1 MATNTKVSITELDFD
16 TIKANLKTYLKQQTT
31 FQDYDF
37 EGSGLSN
44 LLDVMAYN
52 THYMAF
58 YANMI
63 ANEMFIDSAM
73 MRSSVVSVAKHLGY
87 TPTSYIA
94 PTATVN
100 ITVNS
105 VSGSPTS
112 IILFAGTNFTTTIDG
127 TSYTFVPL
135 VDTVITPT
143 SGVYSTTG
151 IDLKEGK
158 YLTYTHV
165 INTADT
171 TQELIIP
178 NNQVDTSTL
187 TVKVQNSVSDA
198 TTTTYT
204 LADNINEIKATSTVY
219 WLEETA
225 GQRYRLEF
233 GDNVIGKKLVD
244 GNLVILTY
252 LATNGTAA
260 NTASTFALAGSI
272 GGSTSATITTT
283 ANAAG
288 GSNGV
293 SIDNIRFQ
301 APKTYSAQNRC
312 VTVQDYRDIVV
323 KEDPN
328 IQAVAVWGGEDNVP
342 PNYGKVYLAI
352 KPKTG
357 YVYSDAAKEL
367 IKKNILNKKNVATVS
382 PEIVDP
388 TYTYL
393 LITTAVKYDKTKTTK
408 SASTL
413 QALIKAT
420 IEAYNDNNLELFDKY
435 FRYSK
440 LVANIDA
447 TDVSISNNW
456 TTIQMKKIYSP
467 TFNTSTQDTVYF
479 NNAITPGTINTTG
492 FTLSGTDTSTFY
504 FDDPNTTLTDTD
516 YQKLRLYKLVSNVRT
531 EVNSNAGTIDYTEG
545 TVQFTNLTFATSV
558 DTAGIKITATP
569 TVNDVV
575 PKRNDILVIDDADI
589 SITVTEDTAL
599 TSGTT

>member
-1 MATNTKVSITELDFD
+1 M
-16 TIKANLKTYLKQQTT
+16 
-31 FQDYDF
+31 
-37 EGSGLSN
+37 
-44 LLDVMAYN
+44 
-52 THYMAF
+52 
-58 YANMI
+58 
-63 ANEMFIDSAM
+63 
-73 MRSSVVSVAKHLGY
+73 
-87 TPTSYIA
+87 
-94 PTATVN
+94 
-100 ITVNS
+100 
-105 VSGSPTS
+105 
-112 IILFAGTNFTTTIDG
+112 
-127 TSYTFVPL
+127 
-135 VDTVITPT
+135 
-143 SGVYSTTG
+143 
-151 IDLKEGK
+151 
-158 YLTYTHV
+158 
-165 INTADT
+165 
-171 TQELIIP
+171 
-178 NNQVDTSTL
+178 
-187 TVKVQNSVSDA
+187 
-198 TTTTYT
+198 
-204 LADNINEIKATSTVY
+204 
-219 WLEETA
+219 
-225 GQRYRLEF
+225 
-233 GDNVIGKKLVD
+233 
-244 GNLVILTY
+244 
-252 LATNGTAA
+252 
-260 NTASTFALAGSI
+260 
-272 GGSTSATITTT
+272 
-283 ANAAG
+283 
-288 GSNGV
+288 

-342 PNYGKVYLAI
+342 PNYGKVYMAI

-393 LITTAVKYDKTKTTK
+393 VITTAVKYDKTKTTK

-440 LVANIDA
+440 LVSNIDA

-479 NNAITPGTINTTG
+479 NNAITPGTINSTG
-492 FTLSGTDTSTFY
+492 FTLSGADTSTFY
-504 FDDPNTTLTDTD
+504 FDDPNTATTDTN
-516 YQKLRLYKLVSNVRT
+516 YQKLRQYKLVLNVRT
-531 EVNSNAGTIDYTEG
+531 EVNSNAGTINYADG
-545 TVQFTNLTFATSV
+545 TIQFNNLTFASSV